1 MKAPHVL
8 LLDPDPARRDHIANA
23 LRTAGCTVETA
34 EDGPRAAAALAVPG
48 IEMLV
53 LDLGLADLDPPA
65 LRHALA
71 PAADVAPDSLEAAE
85 RRHLAAMLRHTRGNK
100 RRAAQLLGIARSTL
114 LAKVRKY
121 GLDQAEA

>member
-8 LLDPDPARRDHIANA
+8 LLDPDPVRRDHLAQA
-23 LRTAGCTVETA
+23 LRTAGCTVVTA

-48 IEMLV
+48 IEMLLV
-53 LDLGLADLDPPA
+53 DLGLADLEPAA
-65 LRHALA
+65 LRRALA
-71 PAADVAPDSLEAAE
+71 PAADVAPDSLEAVE
-85 RRHLAAMLRHTRGNK
+85 RRHLAVMLHHTRGNK

-121 GLDQAEA
+121 GLDVTQP